1 MQVLIYVQNG
11 LKKGRKFGLFKPA
24 ETLLLSLMCGTN
36 RQKWISSCVTLAELK
51 KAVIFKNML

>member
-36 RQKWISSCVTLAELK
+36 RQKWISSCVTLAELRRRP
-51 KAVIFKNML
+51 